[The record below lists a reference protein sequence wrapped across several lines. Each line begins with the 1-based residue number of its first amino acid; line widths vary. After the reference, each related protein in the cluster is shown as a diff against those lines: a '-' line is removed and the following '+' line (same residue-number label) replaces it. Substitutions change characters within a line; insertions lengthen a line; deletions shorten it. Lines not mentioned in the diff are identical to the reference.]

1 MEPGTARLTR
11 SIVVGAS
18 RRGVFHLCEQPEELS
33 QLLTQVLSVERTSR
47 RTHRWCA
54 VHEGSFAIW
63 ETETTSVDA
72 PRRIEWRSVGPG
84 GGARL
89 DGEVSFRELP
99 DRRTEVRVV
108 LRCHPLANRSLRE
121 TEQLLDRSLECLKAG
136 AEAPPWSAPPGE
148 ERRLDQDR
156 AASMADEGGA
166 AAAWV
171 AGGTPVP
178 GKDAGPR

>member
-1 MEPGTARLTR
+1 MEPGTTRLTR

-18 RRGVFHLCEQPEELS
+18 QRGVHQLCEHPEALS
-33 QLLTQVLSVERTSR
+33 ALLSNVISVERTGR

-54 VHEGSFAIW
+54 VHDGAVVTW

-72 PRRIEWRSVGPG
+72 PRRIEWRSVGTAG
-84 GGARL
+84 GDRV

-108 LRCHPLANRSLRE
+108 LSCDPVANRSLRE
-121 TEQLLDRSLECLKAG
+121 TEQLVDRSLECLKAG
-136 AEAPPWSAPPGE
+136 AETRSRSATPGE
-148 ERRLDQDR
+148 ERRLDLDR

-178 GKDAGPR
+178 GEDRGPR